1 MPQLRHH
8 DDRDPKDDPRAL
20 SSKLARVKSESSLVA
35 SRSEAGRDT
44 RQSPPPTG
52 TPQYPHRYA
61 ADQPQLQPQR
71 QHHQANPHHHLPHRS
86 LSSGCRTVSHEDLT
100 KEQDQLFQQ
109 QQRHHHNQPQRN
121 LQYQSHQGHS
131 FTASSGADPLHQQ
144 QQHSHHHQHSHSYNQ
159 QPQAGYE
166 SQGHM
171 LSTSV
176 PAAQR
181 SMLLTKRR
189 SIKEKAPK
197 GDREEVWPP
206 DVEKAFMEALEV
218 LPKLG
223 RRKVVVN
230 GKPCGRNELI
240 ADYIYT
246 KTQKV
251 RDRKQVSSHIQ
262 VLKNTRKHEPAFMR
276 LLMDS
281 ADGDED
287 VTPESLNMVYYAGSQ
302 SPMASPLQTNGSEQ
316 VFSGD
321 RLPQTSDDHAFSSA
335 DTQGYDHSIRAH
347 NNKSAGPLDSITHRP
362 NSPYYAQSSHNREQ
376 QNYVHH
382 QQPSRGAD
390 PSMVDV
396 IGDRMLYYDQP
407 TSRSASTQ
415 SLYQQAATTPDSAV
429 SLSSEPRHEDHAFS
443 QCARGPAL
451 PQSAYSSAALYPL
464 WPTTFGLYTKTLSQ
478 GIPTGDGDFL
488 GTESDQEFGRQGHA
502 GSTLSAVRIH
512 ELAQAKELTRHAFGT
527 VNIHQLPAEKFP
539 YLYDLYQKASCAF
552 LFFKINMDLG
562 LELEGS
568 FENTCLFE
576 SSERRTVRCSTL
588 IYSFGSSVL
597 ESTEIKQA
605 AVVDGKYMHSFEFV
619 NQFFNAFLGGIRTLG
634 TSEEAEVA
642 LGNLSMVQ
650 VFEDID
656 PRSDNGPPLLVMAYD
671 FEQGRGQV
679 APYVIS
685 DSSDVSEIVC

>member
-8 DDRDPKDDPRAL
+8 DERDPKDDSRAL
-20 SSKLARVKSESSLVA
+20 SSKLARVKSESSLA
-35 SRSEAGRDT
+35 TGRSEAARDT

-52 TPQYPHRYA
+52 TPHYPHRYA
-61 ADQPQLQPQR
+61 AEQPQSQR
-71 QHHQANPHHHLPHRS
+71 QHHHADPHHHLPHRS
-86 LSSGCRTVSHEDLT
+86 LSSGCRTVSHEDLSS
-100 KEQDQLFQQ
+100 EQDHLFQQ

-131 FTASSGADPLHQQ
+131 AATGSGSDQLLHQQ
-144 QQHSHHHQHSHSYNQ
+144 QQRSHYQQHPHSYNQ
-159 QPQAGYE
+159 QPQAGYDGP
-166 SQGHM
+166 GHM
-171 LSTSV
+171 VSTST
-176 PAAQR
+176 PTAQR
-181 SMLLTKRR
+181 PLLLTKRR

-246 KTQKV
+246 HTKKV

-287 VTPESLNMVYYAGSQ
+287 VAPESLNMVYYAESQ
-302 SPMASPLQTNGSEQ
+302 SPAASPLQSNGSDQ
-316 VFSGD
+316 AFSSD
-321 RLPQTSDDHAFSSA
+321 RLQQASDDHVFSSK
-335 DTQGYDHSIRAH
+335 DTQGYDQSVRSH
-347 NNKSAGPLDSITHRP
+347 NNKHSNFPESLAHRP
-362 NSPYYAQSSHNREQ
+362 NSPYYVQSSHNHEK

-382 QQPSRGAD
+382 QQPPRGTDSAMAD
-390 PSMVDV
+390 IP
-396 IGDRMLYYDQP
+396 GDRTLYYDQP
-407 TSRSASTQ
+407 TSSNASNL
-415 SLYQQAATTPDSAV
+415 SLYQQTAMTPDSAV
-429 SLSSEPRHEDHAFS
+429 SLSSEPRHEDHASSHF
-443 QCARGPAL
+443 ARGSAL
-451 PQSAYSSAALYPL
+451 PQSAHCHGAMYPL
-464 WPTTFGLYTKTLSQ
+464 WPTIFGLYTKSLPQ
-478 GIPTGDGDFL
+478 GARPNDGDYL
-488 GTESDQEFGRQGHA
+488 HRESDQQVERLGHT
-502 GSTLSAVRIH
+502 GSSTSAVRIH
-512 ELAQAKELTRHAFGT
+512 ELAQVKDLSRQAFGT
-527 VNIHQLPAEKFP
+527 VHVHQLPAEKFP
-539 YLYDLYQKASCAF
+539 HLYDLYQKASCAF
-552 LFFKINMDLG
+552 LFFKISMDLG

-568 FENTCLFE
+568 FENTCQFE
-576 SSERRTVRCSTL
+576 SSECRTVRCSTL

-605 AVVDGKYMHSFEFV
+605 AVVDGKYTHRFEFV

-634 TSEEAEVA
+634 ASEEVEVA

-650 VFEDID
+650 VFEDMD
-656 PRSDNGPPLLVMAYD
+656 PRSDNSPPLLVMAYD

-679 APYVIS
+679 VPYIIS
-685 DSSDVSEIVC
+685 DSSDISDAIV